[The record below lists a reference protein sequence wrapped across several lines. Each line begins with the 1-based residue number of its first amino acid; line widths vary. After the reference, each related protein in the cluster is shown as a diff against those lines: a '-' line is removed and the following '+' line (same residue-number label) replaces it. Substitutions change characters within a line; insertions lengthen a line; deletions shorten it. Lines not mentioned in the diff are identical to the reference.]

1 MHSCILSQHRYHDD
15 TKKSRKYCPL
25 SDSIRSKTD
34 NTIHQKTTNNLIIIK
49 LNIRINCWQCVR

>member
-15 TKKSRKYCPL
+15 TKKSRKYCSL

-34 NTIHQKTTNNLIIIK
+34 NTIHQKITNNLIIIK